1 MSVIKNRRNMR
12 YLLFFFFGIAGSPLH
27 AASAAPVVVESRST
41 LLSDRFEQDQ
51 VSRLAPPVDGVQGND
66 VQETQTV
73 EIISD
78 SDGNGPMDLPYKM
91 QILQQEVM
99 MLRGLVEQLSYE
111 IQRSKRVQE
120 DRYLELDR
128 RLQNQAV
135 VAEPTTVPS
144 VTAGVGGEAREGS
157 PDNLEVARTEKD
169 YYDDGLKGIRARQY
183 DAAIEA
189 LRIVIDQFPTGVY
202 AANAYYWIGEV
213 HAAKPEPD
221 YEAARQAL
229 VQVIKGYPDS
239 NKVPDAAFKL
249 GKVYHLM
256 GNCERALTYLTEVK
270 TEFASKSAGKLAER
284 YLLEQVDC

>member
-1 MSVIKNRRNMR
+1 M
-12 YLLFFFFGIAGSPLH
+12 
-27 AASAAPVVVESRST
+27 
-41 LLSDRFEQDQ
+41 LSDRYGPEGN
-51 VSRLAPPVDGVQGND
+51 VTSTPAPKRTLI
-66 VQETQTV
+66 ETQAV
-73 EIISD
+73 EIMSD
-78 SDGNGPMDLPYKM
+78 SDSDEPMGLPYRM
-91 QILQQEVM
+91 QVLQQEVM

-111 IQRSKRVQE
+111 IQRSKRAQE

-128 RLQNQAV
+128 RLQRLSPEARDVQQGQAPKLMTEENV
-135 VAEPTTVPS
+135 F
-144 VTAGVGGEAREGS
+144 GVGLSAEKTDRA
-157 PDNLEVARTEKD
+157 EKD
-169 YYDDGLKGIRARQY
+169 YYDDGLKAIRSRQY
-183 DAAIEA
+183 DSAIKA
-189 LRIVIDQFPTGVY
+189 LRIVIDQFPTGIY

-229 VQVIKGYPDS
+229 VQVIKGYPAS

-256 GNCERALTYLTEVK
+256 GNCQRALTYLTEVK

>member
-1 MSVIKNRRNMR
+1 MF
-12 YLLFFFFGIAGSPLH
+12 LLKPFRSITLMLAGCLVFATVTSHASSPG
-27 AASAAPVVVESRST
+27 PVVVESRST
-41 LLSDRFEQDQ
+41 MLSDRYGPEGN
-51 VSRLAPPVDGVQGND
+51 VTSTPAPKRTLI
-66 VQETQTV
+66 ETQAV
-73 EIISD
+73 EIMSDND
-78 SDGNGPMDLPYKM
+78 SDEPMGLPYRM
-91 QILQQEVM
+91 QVLQQEVM

-111 IQRSKRVQE
+111 IQRSKRAQE

-128 RLQNQAV
+128 RLQRLSPEARDVQQGQAPNLMTEENV
-135 VAEPTTVPS
+135 F
-144 VTAGVGGEAREGS
+144 GVGLSAEKTDRA
-157 PDNLEVARTEKD
+157 EKD
-169 YYDDGLKGIRARQY
+169 YYDDGLKAIRSRQY
-183 DAAIEA
+183 DSAIKA
-189 LRIVIDQFPTGVY
+189 LRIVIDQFPTGIY

-229 VQVIKGYPDS
+229 VQVIKGYPAS

-256 GNCERALTYLTEVK
+256 GNCQRALTYLTEVK

>member
-1 MSVIKNRRNMR
+1 M
-12 YLLFFFFGIAGSPLH
+12 
-27 AASAAPVVVESRST
+27 
-41 LLSDRFEQDQ
+41 LSDRYGPEGN
-51 VSRLAPPVDGVQGND
+51 VTLTPAPKRTLI
-66 VQETQTV
+66 ETQAV
-73 EIISD
+73 EIMSDND
-78 SDGNGPMDLPYKM
+78 SDEPMGLPYRM
-91 QILQQEVM
+91 QVLQQEVM

-111 IQRSKRVQE
+111 IQRSKRAQE

-128 RLQNQAV
+128 RLQRLSPEARDVQQGQAPNLMTEENV
-135 VAEPTTVPS
+135 F
-144 VTAGVGGEAREGS
+144 GVGLSAEKTDRA
-157 PDNLEVARTEKD
+157 EKD
-169 YYDDGLKGIRARQY
+169 YYDDGLKAIRSRQY
-183 DAAIEA
+183 DSAIKA
-189 LRIVIDQFPTGVY
+189 LRIVIDQFPTGIY

-229 VQVIKGYPDS
+229 VQVIKGYPAS

-256 GNCERALTYLTEVK
+256 GNCQRALTYLTEVK

>member
-1 MSVIKNRRNMR
+1 MF
-12 YLLFFFFGIAGSPLH
+12 LLKPFRSITLMLAGCLVFATVTSHASSPG
-27 AASAAPVVVESRST
+27 PVVVESRST
-41 LLSDRFEQDQ
+41 MLSDRYGPEGN
-51 VSRLAPPVDGVQGND
+51 VTSTPAPKRTLI
-66 VQETQTV
+66 ETQAV
-73 EIISD
+73 EIMSDND
-78 SDGNGPMDLPYKM
+78 SDGPMGLPYRM
-91 QILQQEVM
+91 QVLQQEVM

-111 IQRSKRVQE
+111 IQRSKRAQE

-128 RLQNQAV
+128 RLQRLSPEARDVQQGQAPNLMTEENV
-135 VAEPTTVPS
+135 F
-144 VTAGVGGEAREGS
+144 GVGLSAEKTDRA
-157 PDNLEVARTEKD
+157 EKD
-169 YYDDGLKGIRARQY
+169 YYDDGLKAIRSRQY
-183 DAAIEA
+183 DSAIKA
-189 LRIVIDQFPTGVY
+189 LRIVIDQFPTGIY

-229 VQVIKGYPDS
+229 VQVIKGYPAS

-256 GNCERALTYLTEVK
+256 GNCQRALTYLTEVK